1 MEYKNFTGSVEFS
14 EDDNLFFGKVLGIR
28 ALLSYE
34 GSTLGDLEQAFRR
47 VVDDYIAFSQ
57 NQTVD

>member
-1 MEYKNFTGSVEFS
+1 MEYKNFTGSIEFS

-34 GSTLGDLEQAFRR
+34 GSTLRDLEQAFHS
-47 VVDDYIAFSQ
+47 VVDDYIAFSKSQ
-57 NQTVD
+57 AAD

>member
-1 MEYKNFTGSVEFS
+1 MEYKNFTGSIEFS

-34 GSTLGDLEQAFRR
+34 GSTPGDLEQAFHR
-47 VVDDYIAFSQ
+47 VVDDYIAFSKSQ
-57 NQTVD
+57 AAD